1 MATNSTLPA
10 DKTALFTP
18 KAKTYTV
25 CYANHCPLHER
36 CLRWEVGH
44 YVDPNEQVLTCV
56 NPLHKAVA
64 EGQCPNFRTNE
75 PHKMPLGMRQYFYY
89 DMPRH
94 TEQSIKHALINHY
107 GRFYYYRYH
116 SGRQPITPD
125 VLQVIQTVCQRYGW
139 TQPLQFDSE
148 VEDYLW

>member
-1 MATNSTLPA
+1 MKQKEAI
-10 DKTALFTP
+10 FTE
-18 KAKTYTV
+18 KAKHYFV
-25 CYANHCPLHER
+25 CFADQCPLHES
-36 CLRWEVGH
+36 CLRWEVGQ
-44 YVDPNEQVLTCV
+44 YVDADEVAIMSMNPRNRKIAQGECDSYREDQVV
-56 NPLHKAVA
+56 
-64 EGQCPNFRTNE
+64 R
-75 PHKMPLGMRQYFYY
+75 MPLGMREHFYY

-107 GRFYYYRYH
+107 GRYYYYRYH
-116 SGRQPITPD
+116 SGHKPITPD